1 MKTIIHNIGTLAGI
15 LPADVRKL
23 EGSQMNTVECIENAY
38 LVIEDG
44 IITEFGPSR
53 GSRGG
58 ENNPSHDFVAGP
70 SPCGQGGST
79 VLNTDT
85 TTIIL
90 PKLRDDPVLN
100 DQVSI
105 LDALHSV
112 HLRALKLSHIRRQ
125 YACQCSYVVYNSF
138 HGISAL
144 KCLIYSVL
152 NVYAC

>member
-1 MKTIIHNIGTLAGI
+1 MKTVIYNIGTLAGI

-44 IITEFGPSR
+44 IITEFGQS
-53 GSRGG
+53 
-58 ENNPSHDFVAGP
+58 
-70 SPCGQGGST
+70 QGGST
-79 VLNTDT
+79 VFT
-85 TTIIL
+85 TPTATTW
-90 PKLRDDPVLN
+90 PKLRDDTVFN
-100 DQVSI
+100 DQICI

-112 HLRALKLSHIRRQ
+112 HLGALKLPHICRQ
-125 YACQCSYVVYNSF
+125 YARQRSYVVYNGF